1 MDVNFYDDAS
11 RIHPVCEPAPVN
23 LPLLRNHI
31 TVVRYDYNTETGA
44 CEVFMLVDSRWESIH
59 GLEMD

>member
-1 MDVNFYDDAS
+1 MA
-11 RIHPVCEPAPVN
+11 PVCEPAPVN
-23 LPLLRNHI
+23 LPLSRNHI